1 MDLSK
6 PSKVDSATLDRI
18 VIGGGA
24 DALVLFYGDWCQDC
38 LAFRPTWNRWV
49 KGRKATIYELEV
61 GKGSP
66 EWHEWDLREIPT
78 VTLFLDGAEEARVD
92 GDITVEQL
100 DGLWKLL
107 LEQR

>member
-1 MDLSK
+1 M
-6 PSKVDSATLDRI
+6 PSKVDSKTLDRI
-18 VIGGGA
+18 VVR
-24 DALVLFYGDWCQDC
+24 DAKDAVVLFHGDWCSDC
-38 LAFRPTWNRWV
+38 RAFRPTWDRWT
-49 KGRKATIYELEV
+49 KGRDGDVHELEV

-78 VTLFLDGAEEARVD
+78 VILFLDGAEENRAE

-100 DGLWKLL
+100 DRLWKLL